1 MNMGVSYMIML
12 CTCADEGLKEE
23 HEMCTDHQCEGDV
36 WGNENK
42 RYADKLIRNAP
53 HTIKYVAKYIT
64 DKWDELVSDDIY
76 WEPQDMKEE

>member
-1 MNMGVSYMIML
+1 MGVSYMIML
-12 CTCADEGLKEE
+12 CTCDDEGLNEE
-23 HEMCTDHQCEGDV
+23 HEEMCTGECGGDV

-53 HTIKYVAKYIT
+53 HSIKYVAKYIHN
-64 DKWDELVSDDIY
+64 KWDELVSDDVY